1 MRRSIAAARDLASGA
16 IITWEDITWV
26 RPGGGLPPGK
36 EHAILGRKLAKP
48 VRGGDRLTLESVQ
61 E

>member
-1 MRRSIAAARDLASGA
+1 MRRSITAARDLAGGA
-16 IITWEDITWV
+16 IVTWEDITWV

-36 EHAILGRKLAKP
+36 EHLILGRKLAKP
-48 VRGGDRLTLESVQ
+48 VRMGDRITIESVQ